1 MTSIYPINP
10 SSGGGAPPPVFNI
23 STNGLVPAPGGGASN
38 RVLNANGTWVV
49 PPGFAAQTIVLNP
62 GVTSGTLGGVTWS
75 TTWIDP
81 ITLTTS
87 VNMIVARMNSN
98 IYATSLGSPGSI
110 DVFLN
115 AAGSQ
120 LLTRNRWQSSVSSIT
135 FGLYSPNWNCDFYGT
150 ILVNGSWF
158 QVIGGAS
165 QVSNNSDMLIT
176 KLT

>member
-49 PPGFAAQTIVLNP
+49 PPGFSAQTIVLNP
-62 GVTSGTLGGVTWS
+62 SVTSGTLGSITWS
-75 TTWIDP
+75 TNWADP
-81 ITLTTS
+81 ITLSTSTTMS
-87 VNMIVARMNSN
+87 VARMNSN
-98 IYATSLGSPGSI
+98 IYATSLGVNGI

-120 LLTRNRWQSSVSSIT
+120 LLSRNRWVTGVSAIT
-135 FGLYSPNWNCDFYGT
+135 FGLYSSNWNCDFYGT
-150 ILVNGSWF
+150 IFTNGSWF
-158 QVIGGAS
+158 QVMGGTS
-165 QVSNNSDMLIT
+165 LVSNNSDMLIT